1 MSAPLPEALS
11 EAIARI
17 TSPADE
23 PDRPRPH
30 LTGSL
35 GDLDVW
41 WRQRAGEARPVA
53 REIVVEAT
61 GSSAVDALLL
71 GLTYADRAIDSGI
84 TLLVP
89 RVGERHLLEA
99 RGIIGL
105 LTKRDASAVTHQP
118 AGMADVEWMAACAG
132 VRDLMAEQRSSLGDH
147 VALLDAMGTPPIA
160 AVAGMLIG
168 ASSRR
173 TPCLLDGTDEWAGAL
188 VADRLAHRARHW
200 WTAATTSTD
209 PARMAAR
216 ERIDVAPGLP
226 LGLTDED
233 GWGARTVVALLDL
246 IEPGAAETQP

>member
-1 MSAPLPEALS
+1 MSASIPEALS
-11 EAIARI
+11 ETIARI
-17 TSPADE
+17 TSPSDE
-23 PDRPRPH
+23 PDRPRSH

-41 WRQRAGEARPVA
+41 WSQRAGSVRPITRVIASEAS
-53 REIVVEAT
+53 
-61 GSSAVDALLL
+61 GSSAADALLL
-71 GLTYADRAIDSGI
+71 GLTAADRAIDSGT
-84 TLLVP
+84 TLLIP
-89 RVGERHLLEA
+89 RVSA
-99 RGIIGL
+99 RNVLAARSIIGL

-118 AGMADVEWMAACAG
+118 PGMADAEWMGACAG
-132 VRDLMAEQRSSLGDH
+132 VRDLMAEQRSHLGDQ
-147 VALLDAMGTPPIA
+147 VALLEAMGTSDIA

-168 ASSRR
+168 AAARR

-200 WTAATTSTD
+200 WRAATTSTD

-216 ERIDVAPGLP
+216 DRIDVAPGLP

-246 IEPGAAETQP
+246 MEPGTA